1 MTVESA
7 IDLARGAALLTLL
20 IGAPVLITGVVVGLV
35 ISMLQAV
42 TQVQEQTLR
51 FVPKVI
57 AMVVALMISLPWI
70 ISVMLDYTDNLIRDI
85 PTLLFS

>member
-7 IDLARGAALLTLL
+7 IDLARGAAMLTLL

-42 TQVQEQTLR
+42 TQIQEQTLS
-51 FVPKVI
+51 FVPKII
-57 AMVVALMISLPWI
+57 AMVVALMLALPWI
-70 ISVMLDYTDNLIRDI
+70 ISVMLNYTSNLIRDI